1 VLTYDYSYKQ
11 LLDTSVNRSWTV
23 EDVYQGRTFD
33 FSKSFLPER
42 IAGVQGITCLDADEK
57 RMLNQIRGNA
67 YCHLFAFVEE
77 YIVPMVMQQAT
88 RDVYGDETRLWSL
101 LRFAEEEVKHQEM
114 MRRACEQFETG
125 FGVSCGLVEGRVAVA
140 QAVLG
145 TSPLAAL
152 LLTSLIEWF
161 VQLHYVEHVRDNDE
175 LDPLFRDI
183 LRFHWIDESRH
194 AKLDT
199 LLIDEIASSVSL
211 EAREQAIDELL
222 ALGGAVD
229 GLLGQQL
236 ELDVESLARA
246 TGRTF
251 TPAERSEIVAA
262 QQRAYRWTFLVSG
275 LEHPKFTEIVDT
287 LTSDGR
293 RKVDT
298 AAEALAA

>member
-1 VLTYDYSYKQ
+1 VLTHDYTYAQ
-11 LLDTSVNRSWTV
+11 LLDTSVHRSWTV
-23 EDVYQGRTFD
+23 EDVYQGRDFD

-42 IAGVQGITCLDADEK
+42 IAGVRGISCLEPGEK
-57 RMLNQIRGNA
+57 RMLNQIRANA

-77 YIVPMVMQQAT
+77 YIVPMVMQHAS

-114 MRRACEQFETG
+114 MRRACKQFESG
-125 FGVSCGLVEGRVAVA
+125 FGVSCGLVEGREAVA

-145 TSPLAAL
+145 TSPLSAL

-161 VQLHYVEHVRDNDE
+161 VQLHYVEHVRDNE
-175 LDPLFRDI
+175 ALDPLFRDI

-199 LLIDEIASSVSL
+199 LLIDEIASSVSP

-229 GLLGQQL
+229 DLLRRQV
-236 ELDVESLARA
+236 ELDVETLERA
-246 TGRTF
+246 TGRTY
-251 TPAERSEIVAA
+251 TAGDRSEIVEA

-275 LEHPKFTEIVDT
+275 LEHPKFTEIVDA

-293 RKVDT
+293 RKVDA